1 MNTSTEGRGPLGFL
15 LADVRRFGRFFG
27 SDFRDGLHPQVL
39 ASVVFLFFACLAP
52 AIAFGGLMSV
62 VTDGAIGVVEM
73 IVATS
78 LCGVVYALFAGQP
91 LTILGGTGPLLVFTE
106 ILYLFCKQIGVPF
119 LSAYAWIGLWTAGFL
134 VLLSVFGAS
143 RWIRLFTRFTDE
155 TFAALISLIFIVEAV
170 SNILRAFPDQRIP
183 DDSALLSMLLAL
195 GTLYVSTILARLRRS
210 PYLREW
216 LRNVL
221 ADFSP
226 AIAIGLMLFARRMV
240 PAVHLPSLAIP
251 TQFATSTGRPWLLPL
266 FSGPSWL
273 PVAAALPAVL
283 VTMLVYL
290 DQNITARLVNSPE
303 NKLKKGPAYDLD
315 LLVVGALLGICS
327 IFGLPWLVGA
337 TVRSLNHVRSLATVE
352 VSTDGTVI
360 IKGVRENRLSALCV
374 HFLVGASLLVAASLL
389 RQVPMAILF
398 GLFLY
403 MGIASTRSNQLFER
417 LRLWIMDPARYPP
430 TYYLRRVPLPIVNRF
445 TLVQLG
451 CLIILWIVKTSRA
464 GILFPLFIAL
474 LVPVRRLLDRFLP
487 PEHTATLDQEESD
500 AEVEDRAVE

>member
-1 MNTSTEGRGPLGFL
+1 MTTSPESRGPLSFL
-15 LADVRRFGRFFG
+15 LADVRRYARFFG

-39 ASVVFLFFACLAP
+39 ASIVFLFFACLAP
-52 AIAFGGLMSV
+52 AVAFGGLMSV

-78 LCGVVYALFAGQP
+78 LCGIAYALLAGQP

-106 ILYLFCKQIGVPF
+106 ILYLLCQRLGVPF

-134 VLLSVFGAS
+134 VLLSIFGAS

-155 TFAALISLIFIVEAV
+155 TFAALISVIFIVEAV
-170 SNILRAFPDQRIP
+170 SNILRAFPDQRTP
-183 DDSALLSMLLAL
+183 DESALLSMSLAL
-195 GTLYVSTILARLRRS
+195 GTLYVSTVLARLRRS

-216 LRNVL
+216 LRNAL

-226 AIAIGLMLFARRMV
+226 AIAIGLMLLARWMV
-240 PAVHLPSLAIP
+240 PAVQLPSLAIP
-251 TQFATSTGRPWLLPL
+251 TQLATTTGRPWLLPL
-266 FSGPSWL
+266 LSGPSWL
-273 PVAAALPAVL
+273 PVAAAIPAAL
-283 VTMLVYL
+283 VTVLVYL
-290 DQNITARLVNSPE
+290 DQNITARLVSSPE
-303 NKLKKGPAYDLD
+303 HKLQKGPAYDLD
-315 LLVVGALLGICS
+315 LLIVGALIGLCS

-352 VSTDGTVI
+352 ISAEGTVAI
-360 IKGVRENRLSALCV
+360 QGVRENRVSALCV
-374 HFLVGASLLVAASLL
+374 HLLIGASLVVAASLL

-403 MGIASTRSNQLFER
+403 MGIASTRNNQLFER
-417 LRLWIMDPARYPP
+417 LRLWFMDPARYPP
-430 TYYLRRVPLPIVNRF
+430 TYYLRRVPLPIVHRF

-451 CLIILWIVKTSRA
+451 CLVMLWIVKTSRA

-474 LVPVRRLLDRFLP
+474 LVPVRRLLDRVLP